1 MSYCHLDVVENGFN
15 FVSLFYVVNCQ
26 FETNQGSFAGIFQ
39 STEGD
44 VLSWLFIGGHFCL
57 SKIYQKK
64 KMHGK
69 TENCIQYKSYFCD
82 EIECC
87 EMYLFTFLVYFLAVH
102 NKVKHNNKTFV

>member
-64 KMHGK
+64 KKKCMARQRTVSSIK
-69 TENCIQYKSYFCD
+69 VISVMKLNVVKC
-82 EIECC
+82 
-87 EMYLFTFLVYFLAVH
+87 TFLHF
-102 NKVKHNNKTFV
+102 